1 MPYAPDPTG
10 SIGSKPGVSP
20 PYRIRRRG
28 GPAATCRAAPGASS
42 RQVKIRAPPRGW
54 EGPGRKNPAIFRE
67 LPGKRPAIVP
77 EGLVHTRRAWPG
89 ACAARLDLPRPS
101 PSPVCLISGSPPFRP
116 GKPAIRE
123 FPAVSL
129 TGYGGLAPAIVG
141 TAGKLTRRIDCFDE
155 CGKKVPDPGK
165 EFKKISAAHG
175 SSPIDFSLTLLIQ
188 NIQCFLAVKVFERH

>member
-1 MPYAPDPTG
+1 MPPDLTWLIVIKTG
-10 SIGSKPGVSP
+10 SLTPVPDQAPRRTGCNMPG
-20 PYRIRRRG
+20 RARG
-28 GPAATCRAAPGASS
+28 VFAAGKDPRAA
-42 RQVKIRAPPRGW
+42 RGW

-155 CGKKVPDPGK
+155 CGKKVPDLGK

>member
-1 MPYAPDPTG
+1 
-10 SIGSKPGVSP
+10 
-20 PYRIRRRG
+20 
-28 GPAATCRAAPGASS
+28 
-42 RQVKIRAPPRGW
+42 VKIRAPPLG
-54 EGPGRKNPAIFRE
+54 EDPDRKSLTIFLE
-67 LPGKRPAIVP
+67 DSGKMHAIVP
-77 EGLVHTRRAWPG
+77 EISIHTRRAWPG

-165 EFKKISAAHG
+165 EFKKLVQLMAV
-175 SSPIDFSLTLLIQ
+175 LLSI
-188 NIQCFLAVKVFERH
+188 FR